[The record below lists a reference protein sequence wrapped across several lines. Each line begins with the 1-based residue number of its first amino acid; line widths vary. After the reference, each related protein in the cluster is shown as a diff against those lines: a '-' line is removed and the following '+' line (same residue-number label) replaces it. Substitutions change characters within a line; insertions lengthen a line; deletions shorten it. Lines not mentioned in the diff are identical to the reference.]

1 MKNAHDVRP
10 IDRRSLHE
18 RQLVASRMRDTLG
31 EVLGD
36 ERARAM
42 FTDAWLLDRV
52 EQHTDG
58 RLDAEVFVAVFEGAI
73 VGHSIVR
80 RERDHRG
87 EHGYISTTYV
97 LPAQRRAGV
106 ARALVSSVEQWMLD
120 RGLRASV
127 THTHPSNDKLR
138 QLFTGLG
145 YVERVV
151 ERGDPPE
158 RFAEFERAW

>member
-1 MKNAHDVRP
+1 MKDSLAVRP
-10 IDRRSLHE
+10 IDRGSLHE
-18 RQLVASRMRDTLG
+18 RQLVASRMRDTLV
-31 EVLGD
+31 EVLGE

-52 EQHTDG
+52 DQHIDG

-97 LPAQRRAGV
+97 HPAQRRAGA
-106 ARALVSSVEQWMLD
+106 ARALVSSVEQWMHE
-120 RGLRASV
+120 RGLRVSV
-127 THTHPSNDKLR
+127 THTHPRNDKLR
-138 QLFTGLG
+138 ALFTGLG
-145 YVERVV
+145 YVERAV

-158 RFAEFERAW
+158 PFAEFERAW